1 MALFCFSQYEYIAKS
16 LRALPSL
23 EQGQFSI
30 GRFDNQEL
38 HVVIQDSVAG
48 RPCSIL
54 GSIAPPEQQ
63 IVSFMLLAHTLK
75 KEGARQLTGILP
87 YLAYTR
93 QDKAKTGESL
103 GAAWAGSLL
112 KASGVDRVV
121 TIDVHSERDKELF
134 PIPLLSVF
142 PADLFAGTI
151 RERGWMDATIVA
163 PDNGAVFRCE
173 AVKAAMGLA
182 PGGTPYFEKQRTEKG
197 IIHGGLVGEVGP
209 RVVII
214 DDMLDTGSTL
224 VSACEKLIEARV
236 REIYIFVTH
245 GLFTGSHWK
254 QLWSLRVKHIFCTD
268 TIPACADLA
277 TEHITALSIA
287 PLLAQHFRPQETQ

>member
-1 MALFCFSQYEYIAKS
+1 MLFCFSQYEYIAKR

-30 GRFDNQEL
+30 GRYDNQEL
-38 HVVIQDSVAG
+38 HVLVQDAVAG

-54 GSIAPPEQQ
+54 GSIAPPEEQL
-63 IVSFMLLAHTLK
+63 VSFMLLAHTLK
-75 KEGARQLTGILP
+75 KEGASQLTSILP

-121 TIDVHSERDKELF
+121 TIDVHSERNKELF
-134 PIPLLSVF
+134 PMPLLSVF
-142 PADLFAGTI
+142 PADLFARTI
-151 RERGWMDATIVA
+151 SEHGWMDATIVA
-163 PDNGAVFRCE
+163 PDNGAIFRCE
-173 AVKAAMGLA
+173 AVKAAMGIP

-197 IIHGGLVGEVGP
+197 VIHGRLVGEVGP
-209 RVVII
+209 RVIII
-214 DDMLDTGSTL
+214 DDMLDTGGTL
-224 VSACEKLIEARV
+224 VSACERLTQAGV

-245 GLFTGSHWK
+245 GLFTGAHWK
-254 QLWSLRVKHIFCTD
+254 RLWSLGVKHIFCTN

-277 TEHITALSIA
+277 TGRITALSITQ
-287 PLLAQHFRPQETQ
+287 LLAERFLCQDTY